1 MSDLQLVKYQTFIDH
16 LETGL
21 VSDVLIYDFSTNIEI
36 TYKFNNIEYGTQGS
50 FGSHGDILLH
60 RTLESKSV
68 EYTLINDKYQ
78 GPEVSA
84 NKISE
89 YTGILI
95 IGVPVLLTVVV
106 FVQALVI
113 KKLTAKLA
121 NEGNGT

>member
-21 VSDVLIYDFSTNIEI
+21 VSDVLIYDFSTDIEI
-36 TYKFNNIEYGTQGS
+36 TYKFNNIAYGTQSS

-106 FVQALVI
+106 FVQAVVI

>member
-21 VSDVLIYDFSTNIEI
+21 VSDVLIYDFSTDIEI
-36 TYKFNNIEYGTQGS
+36 TYKFNNIAYGTQGS
-50 FGSHGDILLH
+50 FGSHGDTLLH